1 MSHGSVFD
9 FKTVMISVTSIG
21 TIEWVKTFEVV
32 YPVLTKVIQ
41 LVIGLLTIVYLVVK
55 IKNHKK

>member
-1 MSHGSVFD
+1 MSHNSFID
-9 FKTVMISVTSIG
+9 FKTVMISLTSIG
-21 TIEWVKTFEVV
+21 TIEWANTFEAI

-41 LVIGLLTIVYLVVK
+41 LVIGFLTIVYLWVK